1 MNIRASKPEAG
12 SILLVDDKPTNLKVL
27 SESLRHE
34 EWVILVAPDGESA
47 LEQIAL
53 STPDL
58 ILFDIRMPGIDGFET
73 CQRLK
78 NNPDTASIPIIFM
91 TALSDTF
98 DKVRGFQAG
107 AVDYITKP
115 FQKDEVMA
123 RVKLHFRLHQLAQQL
138 QQKNRLLEI
147 EIQERQEVEESL
159 RLEQQKSERLLLNIL
174 PQEIVNHLKQ
184 FQGSLAERF
193 DESTVLFADIVDFT
207 TMAAEMR
214 PLELVNMLNQIFSA
228 FDRLAEKY
236 GLEKIKT
243 IGDAYMVV
251 GGLPVS
257 RPDHA
262 QAIAEMALEM
272 QQVIQTFS
280 RSDGHPLQLRIG
292 IKRMFEKSVLK

>member
-58 ILFDIRMPGIDGFET
+58 ILLDIRMPGIDGFET

-193 DESTVLFADIVDFT
+193 DEATVLFADIVDFT